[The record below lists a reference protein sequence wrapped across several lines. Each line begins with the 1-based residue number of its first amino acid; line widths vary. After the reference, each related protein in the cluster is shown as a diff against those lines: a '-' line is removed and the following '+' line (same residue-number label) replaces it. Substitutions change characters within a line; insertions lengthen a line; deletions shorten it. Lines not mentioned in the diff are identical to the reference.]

1 MAPNETGDELV
12 FFVNGKKV
20 RKIPALCPACFCIVP

>member
-1 MAPNETGDELV
+1 MAPNEMGDELV

-20 RKIPALCPACFCIVP
+20 RKNPAFCSACSWVVA

>member
-1 MAPNETGDELV
+1 MDNSTTPLV

-20 RKIPALCPACFCIVP
+20 RKQTNYNYKYLNTVLLT